1 MSMRYS
7 DDIIEEVRQKNDI
20 VDVVS
25 QYVRL
30 TRRGSTYFGLCPFH
44 NEKTPSFSVTP
55 GKQMYYCFGCGAG
68 GNVYNFIMEYENYT
82 FGEALKH
89 LADRAGVELPKI
101 EYSREVREKAEQRAE
116 LLEIN
121 KQAAQYYYYQLRTE
135 GGKIGYQYLSGRG
148 LSEETMRKFGLG
160 YSDKFGGGLYKF
172 LKSKG
177 YSDERLRESGLFNV
191 DERHGMYDKFWN
203 RVIFPI
209 MDVNNRVIGF
219 GGRVM
224 GDGKPKYLN
233 SPETKIFDKSRNLY
247 GLNIARTTRK
257 KYLIL
262 CEGYM
267 DVISMHQAG
276 FTNAVASLGTALT
289 SGHASLLKRYTQ
301 EVLLLYDSDEA
312 GIRAAL
318 RGIPI
323 LRDAGVSSRVVNL
336 KPYKDPDEFIKN
348 MGAEAFEERLGQ
360 ASDSFMFRVS
370 IAESEFPMDEPQG
383 QNRFFER
390 CAELLLELKDELER
404 NLYIEAIVKKYR
416 GQYGVSVEDLRKRVN
431 TLALKG
437 TPAEN
442 RTQPKTSGGQNK
454 KKKESASDQVQ
465 KLMLTWLVTY
475 PGIFDKVAQY
485 LNAEDFIVP
494 LYKEVAQ
501 MLFRQREEEGQ
512 VNPAKLL
519 NSFTDSEEQR
529 EVASLFNATIHLETQ
544 QEQDRAFAD
553 TLLRIKAESLAEKNR
568 NLDPTDMVGLQQILR
583 EKKELEEL
591 GRKRQELH
599 ISFE

>member
-1 MSMRYS
+1 MRYS
-7 DDIIEEVRQKNDI
+7 DDIIEEVRSKNDI

-25 QYVRL
+25 QYVKL
-30 TRRGSTYFGLCPFH
+30 TRKGNSYFGLCPFH

-68 GNVYNFIMEYENYT
+68 GNVFNFIMEYENYT

-101 EYSREVREKAEQRAE
+101 EYSKEVRQKAQEKAE
-116 LLEIN
+116 LLVIN
-121 KQAAQYYYYQLRTE
+121 KQAAQYFYYQLRTDK
-135 GGKIGYQYLSGRG
+135 GQRGYEYLKNRG

-160 YSDKFGGGLYKF
+160 YSDKFSDGLYRF

-177 YSDERLRESGLFNV
+177 YQDERLRESGLFNV

-224 GDGKPKYLN
+224 GDAKPKYLN

-247 GLNIARTTRK
+247 GLNIARTTRR

-267 DVISMHQAG
+267 DVIAMHQAG
-276 FTNAVASLGTALT
+276 FNNAVASLGTALT

-323 LRDAGVSSRVVNL
+323 LREAGVNSRVVSL

-348 MGAEAFEERLGQ
+348 MGPEAFEKRLDE
-360 ASDSFMFRVS
+360 AKDSFLFRVS
-370 IAESEFPMDEPQG
+370 VAEDEFPMEEPQG

-390 CAELLLELKDELER
+390 CAEMLLELKDELER
-404 NLYIEAIVKKYR
+404 NLYIDAIVKIYR
-416 GQYGVSVEDLRKRVN
+416 GRYGISGEDLKKRVN

-437 TPAEN
+437 TPAEH
-442 RTQPKTSGGQNK
+442 RMQPKSGTSEK
-454 KKKESASDQVQ
+454 KKRESASDTSQ

-485 LNAEDFIVP
+485 LSPEDFVVP
-494 LYKEVAQ
+494 LYREVAQ
-501 MLFRQREEEGQ
+501 MLFRQREEGE
-512 VNPAKLL
+512 VNPARLL
-519 NSFTDSEEQR
+519 NSFPDSEEQR
-529 EVASLFNATIHLETQ
+529 EVASLFNAAIHLENQ

-553 TLLRIKAESLAEKNR
+553 TLLRIKQESLAEKNR
-568 NLDPTDMVGLQQILR
+568 NWDPTDLQGLQELVKA
-583 EKKELEEL
+583 KKELEDL
-591 GRKRQELH
+591 GRKSRELH